1 MATALLFNFTDAQ
14 KLQKVRFALFKLGI
28 AGCVVDAADF
38 LQLLCVGEVKNQCR
52 RHDLAPF
59 R

>member
-28 AGCVVDAADF
+28 AGCVV
-38 LQLLCVGEVKNQCR
+38 ER
-52 RHDLAPF
+52 
-59 R
+59 